1 MKTNPQTESQR
12 KYVKPQRIQKIIAG
26 LEAMYPDATCALKFK
41 NPFQL
46 LVATILSAQ
55 CTDERVNKVTPKL
68 FAKFPTPQAFSA
80 IPQAVLEKEIHS
92 TGFFRNKSKNII
104 GAARMLVSD
113 HKGKISRSMTMEDML
128 ALPGVAR
135 KTANVVFG
143 NAFGIPT
150 GVVVDTHVFRISRR
164 LKFSTQKT
172 PDKVEKD
179 LMKIIPQERW
189 IDFSHQVIHH
199 GRQLCSARRPLCTDC
214 PLDALCDAP
223 DKTI

>member
-1 MKTNPQTESQR
+1 
-12 KYVKPQRIQKIIAG
+12 
-26 LEAMYPDATCALKFK
+26 MYPDATCALKFK

-55 CTDERVNKVTPKL
+55 CTDKRVNKVTPSL

-80 IPQAVLEKEIHS
+80 IPQVALEKEIHS

-104 GAARMLVSD
+104 GAAKMLVSN

-143 NAFGIPT
+143 TAFGIPT

-179 LMKIIPQERW
+179 LMRIIPQERW